1 MMTREELEFDIRE
14 VMDETLRL
22 GCRMAACQRI
32 ADHDQAQRAVI
43 AELKQQI
50 VDCLKLNEA
59 DKAVVSKVVLKH
71 SKTAI
76 EQIEQQAKEIESHK
90 TEIARLKNELS
101 HRTFERFNQLGA
113 ENKTLREALQLLYDC
128 QNGCPLPKY
137 EADWNRAMKLAE
149 QVLKEEV
156 TGA

>member
-1 MMTREELEFDIRE
+1 MMTREEI
-14 VMDETLRL
+14 ETYLL
-22 GCRMAACQRI
+22 HANLTGGLSGESYHKI
-32 ADHDQAQRAVI
+32 LDHDQAQRAVI

-76 EQIEQQAKEIESHK
+76 EQIEQQAREIESHK

-101 HRTFERFNQLGA
+101 HWTFERFNQLGA
-113 ENKTLREALQLLYDC
+113 ENKTLREALQLLHDT

-137 EADWNRAMKLAE
+137 ETDWNRAMELVE
-149 QVLKEEV
+149 QALKEV
-156 TGA
+156 SV